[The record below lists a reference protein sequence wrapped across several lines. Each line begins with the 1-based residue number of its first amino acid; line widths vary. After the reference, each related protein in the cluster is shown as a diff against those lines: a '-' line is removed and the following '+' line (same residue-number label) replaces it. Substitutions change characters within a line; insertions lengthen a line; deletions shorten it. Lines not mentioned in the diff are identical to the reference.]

1 MSTWT
6 LRDMDNRD
14 DAGAPHEVTG
24 SPREIVAYIDQAVR
38 RDLTDGA
45 DEGDL
50 NDLVSAFEQ
59 EDLARAQSLGKP
71 FGIYIRDEEGRH
83 VDQ

>member
-14 DAGAPHEVTG
+14 DAGAPHEVIG
-24 SPREIVAYIDQAVR
+24 SPTEIVAYIDTAVR
-38 RDLTDGA
+38 GDLSDGA

-59 EDLARAQSLGKP
+59 GDLGRAQSLGKP
-71 FGIYIRDEEGRH
+71 FAIYIRDEEASS
-83 VDQ
+83 DE